1 MQRGYTG
8 TTLFLTHTPFVS
20 SLMSRLWESFDR
32 AFSKDTTVDAF
43 DPAVCTRCK
52 DDLRAC
58 EGALVCV
65 RCGTMHEDVDMSA
78 EWRYYGDD
86 AMGANPTRCGLPVN
100 PDLPESSLGC
110 KILGVAGKSNLV
122 MRNIQRYMNW
132 QAMPYREKSN
142 HENFKHIATM
152 ASAAGIP
159 KMIIDDACRYHK
171 LIAGKQTFRGSNRD
185 GIIAAS
191 IYIACRIKNYPRT
204 AKEIAYM
211 FHLDTA
217 SATKGCKNAMTIV
230 NELEHDTTYTTTN
243 ALSFIERYC
252 SLLNVPPPMIKVAE
266 FISIQ
271 IMKQNLIPEKTP
283 HSIAAGIIYFISHE
297 FMDLSI
303 TKEDIRNVIHIS
315 AMTIDKC
322 FKTIEKAKGQLI
334 PPAVYAL
341 YKK

>member
-1 MQRGYTG
+1 
-8 TTLFLTHTPFVS
+8 
-20 SLMSRLWESFDR
+20 MSNRLWENFDR
-32 AFSKDTTVDAF
+32 LIVSKAEKWEDSIDAS
-43 DPAVCTRCK
+43 CCNK
-52 DDLRAC
+52 CGNELRAC

-65 RCGTMHEDVDMSA
+65 RCGTMHEDVDMTA

-110 KILGVAGKSNLV
+110 KILGVAGKSNPI
-122 MRNIQRYMNW
+122 MRSIQQYMNW
-132 QAMPYREKSN
+132 QAMPYKEKSH
-142 HENFKHIATM
+142 HEDFKHISTM
-152 ASAAGIP
+152 AGAAGIP

-171 LIAGKQTFRGSNRD
+171 LISEKQTFRGNNRD

-217 SATKGCKNAMTIV
+217 SATKGCKNAMTII
-230 NELEHDTTYTTTN
+230 NELEQDTTYSTTT

-252 SLLNVPPPMIKVAE
+252 SLLQVPPPMIKVAE
-266 FISIQ
+266 FISMQ
-271 IMKQNLIPEKTP
+271 IVKQNLIPEKTP

-297 FMDLSI
+297 FLDLSI
-303 TKEDIRNVIHIS
+303 SKEDIRNVIHIS

-322 FKTIEKAKGQLI
+322 FKTIHGAKDQLV
-334 PPAVYAL
+334 PAAVYSMF
-341 YKK
+341 KKMKN